1 MSVESMGTQDV
12 GLEDFFSDLDIE
24 EINKVAAG
32 DNPEDEV
39 DSEPT
44 EVEEALEEPQD
55 GVENS
60 EGETAEDQTEGE
72 TTPEAPKVFELKHLD
87 KTYQKTEEEMIPL
100 AQKGMDYDRIR
111 PKYDAA
117 VAELKE
123 IQDWVKDITGGLDFK
138 TFREQADARRL
149 ADKEGIDYDTALEK
163 VRIQSEK
170 AEIERERQRLEA
182 LRVEEKAAQEQEA
195 QQKRDIDAFIKAYPD
210 VAAKLN
216 TDPNAIPQEVWDL
229 VRGGESLVSAYAVFE
244 ARTLAKEKET
254 ELEQIKKELENL
266 KLNIKNKERSTG
278 SLSTDGSGEAY
289 DPIRAG
295 WEAVFN

>member
-1 MSVESMGTQDV
+1 MTDESMEIQ
-12 GLEDFFSDLDIE
+12 GLDDFFGDSDIE
-24 EINKVAAG
+24 EINNIIAG
-32 DNPEDEV
+32 GDEPAEDSPEE
-39 DSEPT
+39 T
-44 EVEEALEEPQD
+44 TEEAPEENTA
-55 GVENS
+55 ETS
-60 EGETAEDQTEGE
+60 EEGTDGETEESETEEGE

-117 VAELKE
+117 VAEIKE
-123 IQDWVKDITGGLDFK
+123 IQDWIKDITGGQDFK

-163 VRIQSEK
+163 VRIQNEK
-170 AEIERERQRLEA
+170 AEIEKERQRLEA
-182 LRVEEKAAQEQEA
+182 LKAEEKVAQEQAEK
-195 QQKRDIDAFIKAYPD
+195 QQRDIDAFVKAYPD
-210 VAAKLN
+210 VASKLS
-216 TDPNAIPQEVWDL
+216 TDPDAIPQDVWDL

-244 ARTLAKEKET
+244 ARTQAKEKET

-266 KLNIKNKERSTG
+266 KLNTKNKERSTG

-295 WEAVFN
+295 WEAAFN

>member
-1 MSVESMGTQDV
+1 MELESMETQDA
-12 GLEDFFSDLDIE
+12 GLEDFFSDSDIE
-24 EINKVAAG
+24 EINRIAAG
-32 DNPEDEV
+32 EDDTET
-39 DSEPT
+39 T
-44 EVEEALEEPQD
+44 EVEETP
-55 GVENS
+55 
-60 EGETAEDQTEGE
+60 EGETERTPEGKTEEGTEGGTAEKGE

-100 AQKGMDYDRIR
+100 AQKGLDYDRIR
-111 PKYDAA
+111 PKYDAMA
-117 VAELKE
+117 EELKE

-182 LRVEEKAAQEQEA
+182 LKAEEKAAQEQEA

-229 VRGGESLVSAYAVFE
+229 VRGGEPLVSAYAVFE
-244 ARTLAKEKET
+244 ARTLAKAKET
-254 ELEQIKKELENL
+254 ELEQIKKELEDL
-266 KLNIKNKERSTG
+266 KLNTKNKERSTG